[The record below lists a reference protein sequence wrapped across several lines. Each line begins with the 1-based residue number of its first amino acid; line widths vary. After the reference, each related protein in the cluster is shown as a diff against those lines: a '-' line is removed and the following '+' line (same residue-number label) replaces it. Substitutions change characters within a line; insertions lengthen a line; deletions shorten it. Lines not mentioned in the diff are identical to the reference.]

1 VSVTA
6 EQSKNSMEG
15 NNINNNNNSG
25 EGYMTYTENGDR
37 AHKQPKTTNND
48 ETTKIA
54 GIAINEKCKLQ
65 NFPMDFRWF
74 FVDKVLEGLRMPVD
88 RTVVL

>member
-1 VSVTA
+1 VTA

-37 AHKQPKTTNND
+37 AHTHTVDYKQPKTTNND
-48 ETTKIA
+48 ETTKMA
-54 GIAINEKCKLQ
+54 DINNDNEYKCH
-65 NFPMDFRWF
+65 F
-74 FVDKVLEGLRMPVD
+74 EGYLCAS
-88 RTVVL
+88 

>member
-48 ETTKIA
+48 ETTK
-54 GIAINEKCKLQ
+54 
-65 NFPMDFRWF
+65 RWSWSLVAWLF
-74 FVDKVLEGLRMPVD
+74 NRRVNSY
-88 RTVVL
+88 